1 MNRWTLAFFTIL
13 LLGSGWLWYSR
24 LPADASPAVR
34 APQPAVDHPA
44 PDFTLTRFDT
54 GEAISLS
61 DLQGKPVILNFW
73 ATWCGP
79 CRAEMPALQAAH
91 ERYRDDLLIVGVDQ
105 GEERAVVEK
114 FLDEFGISFP
124 ILLDPDMTVGHDYR
138 ILGLPTTFFIDS
150 QGIIRGVHAG
160 QLNSAI
166 LAEGIVDIAR

>member
-1 MNRWTLAFFTIL
+1 MNRWTITFFTIL
-13 LLGSGWLWYSR
+13 LLGSGWLWYTR

-34 APQPAVDHPA
+34 EPQPAVDHPA

-54 GEAISLS
+54 GEKVSLS
-61 DLQGKPVILNFW
+61 ELRGKPVILNFW

-91 ERYRDDLLIVGVDQ
+91 ERYGDDLQIVGVDQ
-105 GEERAVVEK
+105 GEEGAVVKK

-124 ILLDPDMTVGHDYR
+124 ILLDPDMTVGHTYR

-150 QGIIRGVHAG
+150 QGIIRQVHAG

-166 LAEGIVDIAR
+166 LAEGIVEIAR